1 MFHRF
6 TRTILMLLV
15 IATLC
20 APINLLGAISVNVN
34 TATAEQLQ
42 QVKGIG
48 PKTADK
54 IVDYRENHGQFSTLD
69 ELRNIKG
76 IGEKSLEKMAQFM
89 TLE

>member
-1 MFHRF
+1 
-6 TRTILMLLV
+6 MLLV
-15 IATLC
+15 VATLC

>member
-6 TRTILMLLV
+6 TRTILLLLV